1 VPRDRPPVRI
11 ALTGIL
17 SCMTVLALSACSG
30 GYDDG
35 TAVST
40 GDPAACPT
48 TVVDVVV
55 SVSQWSD
62 LVRTV
67 GGDCVDVTTIVA
79 SGAIDPHDFEP
90 GTADLAAF
98 SAADLVVV
106 NGAHYDEWATDA
118 VAVQD
123 SDPAVVSAAE
133 VAGLTQDGGDPHL
146 WSDPAI
152 VQDMATAVT
161 DALLD
166 VTGDTSGYFA
176 EQHKVWTA
184 AAQEYLAAV
193 AELRTT
199 ATGRTYVATEG
210 VADRLA
216 EAVGLTDVTPAGYRR
231 SASNHSEPAPGDLA
245 AFEAA
250 LADGSADL
258 LIYNS
263 QTSGSVPERLRKAAE
278 DAGVPVVEVTES
290 PEDASGSFVAWQDE
304 QVQGLR
310 DALSVHS

>member
-1 VPRDRPPVRI
+1 VPRDRPPVRT

-17 SCMTVLALSACSG
+17 TGMALVTLPACSAG
-30 GYDDG
+30 HDDG
-35 TAVST
+35 TAVSE
-40 GDPAACPT
+40 GDPDACPT
-48 TVVDVVV
+48 AVVDVVV

-67 GGDCVDVTTIVA
+67 GGDCVNVTTIVA
-79 SGAIDPHDFEP
+79 SAAVDPHDFEP

-133 VAGLTQDGGDPHL
+133 VAGMTDDGGDPHL

-152 VQDMATAVT
+152 VQDMAAAVT
-161 DALLD
+161 AALVD
-166 VTGDTSGYFA
+166 VSGDTSGYFA
-176 EQHKVWTA
+176 EQHKTWTA
-184 AAQEYLAAV
+184 EAQEYLAAV

-216 EAVGLTDVTPAGYRR
+216 AAVGLTDVTPAGYRR
-231 SASNHSEPAPGDLA
+231 SASNDSEPAPGDLA

-263 QTSGSVPERLRKAAE
+263 QTSGSVPERLRQAAE

-304 QVQGLR
+304 QLQGLR
-310 DALSVHS
+310 DALGVHS